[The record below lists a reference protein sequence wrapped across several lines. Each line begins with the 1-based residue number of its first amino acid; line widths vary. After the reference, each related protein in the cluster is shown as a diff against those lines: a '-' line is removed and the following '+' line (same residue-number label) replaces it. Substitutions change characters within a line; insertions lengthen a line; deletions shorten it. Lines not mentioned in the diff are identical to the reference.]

1 MVLADRPDMII
12 ASLDDLLVY
21 QKALDAANAVSAII
35 ARPSVAKDFKLR
47 DQLGASSSRVP
58 ALIAEGFEQKSDRHF
73 AHYLYIARG
82 SAKETKAHLIV
93 AWGRQHVTKDEANAL
108 CDRYDEICRMSTSF
122 IRYLEREDRRH
133 RWRPQTTATKT
144 VD

>member
-1 MVLADRPDMII
+1 MII
-12 ASLDDLLVY
+12 GSLDQLLLY

-35 ARPSVAKDFKLR
+35 TRPSFAKDFKLR

-82 SAKETKAHLIV
+82 SAKESKAHLVI
-93 AWGRQHVTKDEANAL
+93 AWGRHHIAKAEIDEL
-108 CDRYDEICRMSTSF
+108 CARYAEICRMSTGL
-122 IRYLEREDRRH
+122 IQHLEREDRQH
-133 RWRPQTTATKT
+133 RWRPSSH
-144 VD
+144 D